1 MQLYPE
7 VTAPLRLGRLSLK
20 NRIYFAPMGLDM
32 ADECGGMSEELARFY
47 RGVIDGGCGMVVLG
61 NSSIDPSTRLH
72 ERGLC
77 LYDDDHARKLEPL
90 LSYGASRNC
99 PVVIQLQHYGAQGGS
114 RFTGMPLLAPSAP
127 KKYPPRASGEY
138 RTWRIMDVHDIA
150 AVRRQFANAARLAQ
164 SAGAAM
170 IQLQASNGYLLGSFL
185 SPYTN
190 RREDAYGGSA
200 LRRARFLLEVV
211 GDIHDATRGGIDV
224 TVRLGV
230 DDCLG
235 PEGQEPHLL
244 GGVVR
249 ALERVGVAAIM
260 CSMSIRETFH
270 YLIHPTLAMRRRL
283 IEGVQHIRAHTSLPV
298 GFAGFTASME
308 QAESLLADRTADL
321 IGMTRAIFADNDLVA
336 KSLAG
341 RQSAVEACHFDGNCF
356 RDKANPALDR
366 VYCCVNPKYKR
377 PEHIRYA

>member
-1 MQLYPE
+1 MKPFPE
-7 VTAPLRLGRLSLK
+7 VSAPMTLGRLLLK

-32 ADECGGMSEELARFY
+32 ADSLGCMSEELEQFY
-47 RGVIDGGCGMVVLG
+47 RGVIDGGSAMVVLG

-77 LYDDDHARKLEPL
+77 LHDATQARRLEPL
-90 LSYGASRNC
+90 IAYGASRNC
-99 PVVIQLQHYGAQGGS
+99 PIIIQLQHYGAQGS
-114 RFTGMPLLAPSAP
+114 TRFTGLPLLTPSAP
-127 KKYPPRASGEY
+127 KQHGQRAPGEY
-138 RTWRIMDVHDIA
+138 RTSRIMDVHDIV
-150 AVRRQFANAARLAQ
+150 AVRRQFVRAARLAQ
-164 SAGAAM
+164 SAGAEM

-190 RREDAYGGSA
+190 QRADAYGGSA

-211 GDIHDATRGGIDV
+211 DDIHAATHGGIDIS
-224 TVRLGV
+224 VRLGI

-235 PEGQEPHLL
+235 PEGQQPHLL

-260 CSMSIRETFH
+260 CSMSIAETFH
-270 YLIHPTLAMRRRL
+270 YLIHPTPEKKRRL
-283 IEGVQHIRAHTSLPV
+283 IEGVRHIRAHTSLPI
-298 GFAGFTASME
+298 GFAGFTASIE

-341 RQSAVEACHFDGNCF
+341 RQGAVDACHFDGNCF
-356 RDKANPALDR
+356 RDKSNPALDR

-377 PEHIRYA
+377 PDHVRYA